1 MKDLILPFCT
11 FNTGTS
17 ITCPSNKNIYV
28 VAANAG
34 FTAEGAAIAI
44 SAPISFTVPLKLST
58 NITSASAKTIF
69 YYIGE

>member
-28 VAANAG
+28 IAANAG
-34 FTAEGAAIAI
+34 FTAEGEAIAI
-44 SAPISFTVPLKLST
+44 SAPISFTVPLKIST
-58 NITSASAKTIF
+58 NITVATAKTIF

>member
-1 MKDLILPFCT
+1 MKLDTPFCT

-34 FTAEGAAIAI
+34 FTAEGEAIAI

-58 NITSASAKTIF
+58 NITAATAKTIF
-69 YYIGE
+69 YYIGD

>member
-28 VAANAG
+28 IAANAG
-34 FTAEGAAIAI
+34 FTAEGEAVAI
-44 SAPISFTVPLKLST
+44 SAPISFTVPLKIST
-58 NITSASAKTIF
+58 NITVATAKTIF

>member
-34 FTAEGAAIAI
+34 FTAEGEAIAI
-44 SAPISFTVPLKLST
+44 SAPISFTVPLKIST
-58 NITSASAKTIF
+58 NITVATAKTIF

>member
-28 VAANAG
+28 IAANAG
-34 FTAEGAAIAI
+34 FTAEGEAIAI
-44 SAPISFTVPLKLST
+44 SAPISFTVPLKIST
-58 NITSASAKTIF
+58 NITVATAKTIF
-69 YYIGE
+69 YYIAD

>member
-28 VAANAG
+28 VATNAG
-34 FTAEGAAIAI
+34 FTAEGEALAF
-44 SAPISFTVPLKLST
+44 SAPISFPVPLKIST
-58 NITSASAKTIF
+58 NITSATAKTIF
-69 YYIGE
+69 YYIAD

>member
-34 FTAEGAAIAI
+34 FTAEGEAIAI

-58 NITSASAKTIF
+58 NITAATAKTIF
-69 YYIGE
+69 YYIGD

>member
-34 FTAEGAAIAI
+34 FTAEGVAIAI
-44 SAPISFTVPLKLST
+44 SAPISFTVPLKIST
-58 NITSASAKTIF
+58 SITVATAKTIF
-69 YYIGE
+69 YYIAD